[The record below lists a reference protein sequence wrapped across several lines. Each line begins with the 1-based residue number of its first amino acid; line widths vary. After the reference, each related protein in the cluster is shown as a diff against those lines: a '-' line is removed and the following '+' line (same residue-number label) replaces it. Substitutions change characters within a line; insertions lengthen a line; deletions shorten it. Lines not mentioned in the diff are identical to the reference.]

1 METSLIE
8 TIRTFE
14 ESLINNIKALERTI
28 IYKEQT
34 ETHLAEIIASMA
46 VYVAE
51 IAATKHL
58 LELFKESQ

>member
-1 METSLIE
+1 METSLND

-14 ESLINNIKALERTI
+14 ESVIRCSKALEHLI
-28 IYKEQT
+28 IYKEKT
-34 ETHLAEIIASMA
+34 ETHLAEIVASMA